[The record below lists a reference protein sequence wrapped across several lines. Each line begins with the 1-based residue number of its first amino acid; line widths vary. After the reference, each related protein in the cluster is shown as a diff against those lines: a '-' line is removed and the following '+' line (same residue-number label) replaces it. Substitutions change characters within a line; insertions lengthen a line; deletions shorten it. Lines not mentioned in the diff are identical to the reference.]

1 MTTDP
6 YTPRPDVE
14 LRHPQ
19 WSRDA
24 VIYQLNQRQLTAEG
38 TFAAAE
44 AHLSRIRGLGAT
56 IVWLMPINPI
66 GEQQR
71 KGELGSPYAV
81 QDYYRVNPEFGDLD
95 DLRHFVT
102 TAHELGLHVI
112 LDWVAN
118 HTAWDNVLVRD
129 HPEWYSRNWRG
140 DFTPTPWWD
149 WDDVID
155 LDYSNPGLR
164 RYMTEAMAYWV
175 REAGVDGFRCD
186 VAGYVP
192 TDFWENARRELETIK
207 PVFLL
212 AEWES
217 RELHTSAFD
226 ATYAWTWSKAVH
238 RIAMGRSDL
247 EPLRV
252 YYAWDDKAW
261 PRDSMRMTFV
271 TNHDINAWEGTEYQR
286 FGDAL
291 DAAIVLSV
299 IGTGLPMIYNGQ
311 EAGSDKQLAFFSK
324 DPIQWR
330 DDPAETLYRRLFSL
344 KRDHPALWNG
354 AWGAR
359 MVRVPNSAEESVL
372 SFVRSRDDDAVV
384 AAFNFSPNKRSITFG
399 DGPHLGTYGDAFTGE
414 RVVLDPSSTTT
425 LPPWGYRVLVR

>member
-1 MTTDP
+1 M
-6 YTPRPDVE
+6 
-14 LRHPQ
+14 
-19 WSRDA
+19 
-24 VIYQLNQRQLTAEG
+24 IYQLNQRQLTAEG
-38 TFAAAE
+38 TFTAAE
-44 AHLSRIRGLGAT
+44 AHLPRIRELGAT

-155 LDYSNPGLR
+155 LDYSNPELR

-192 TDFWENARRELETIK
+192 TDF
-207 PVFLL
+207 
-212 AEWES
+212 
-217 RELHTSAFD
+217 
-226 ATYAWTWSKAVH
+226 
-238 RIAMGRSDL
+238 
-247 EPLRV
+247 
-252 YYAWDDKAW
+252 
-261 PRDSMRMTFV
+261 
-271 TNHDINAWEGTEYQR
+271 
-286 FGDAL
+286 
-291 DAAIVLSV
+291 
-299 IGTGLPMIYNGQ
+299 
-311 EAGSDKQLAFFSK
+311 
-324 DPIQWR
+324 
-330 DDPAETLYRRLFSL
+330 
-344 KRDHPALWNG
+344 
-354 AWGAR
+354 
-359 MVRVPNSAEESVL
+359 
-372 SFVRSRDDDAVV
+372 
-384 AAFNFSPNKRSITFG
+384 
-399 DGPHLGTYGDAFTGE
+399 
-414 RVVLDPSSTTT
+414 
-425 LPPWGYRVLVR
+425 